1 MYEIRQAIK
10 GIKNACQYLNY
21 PVVSGNVS
29 LYNETNGK
37 SIMPTPVIGGV
48 GLIEDL
54 NYIKGLKA
62 TEGADVFLIGGTSGH
77 LELSV
82 LYQVNNIKNGSPLK
96 LILKMN

>member
-1 MYEIRQAIK
+1 MHEIRQAIM

-48 GLIEDL
+48 GLIENL
-54 NYIKGLKA
+54 NYIRGIKA
-62 TEGADVFLIGGTSGH
+62 TEDADVFLVGDTFGH
-77 LELSV
+77 LDLSV
-82 LYQVNNIKNGSPLK
+82 LYQVNNIKYGPPP
-96 LILKMN
+96 